1 MKNTLVMKKIYTL
14 LAAIMITSSLFAQI
28 EPGQMIHAK
37 YIHKYTLDLYTAEY
51 EETISEWYSSYFLF
65 ENDFYVF
72 MVDGQEEDPQ
82 KVWWEYYDS
91 NEYGDDIYVNEYG
104 TQILVDYENQ
114 SITFYN
120 DWNDRYEKYESILTI
135 SKIEILED

>member
-1 MKNTLVMKKIYTL
+1 MKKAFTVLVATI
-14 LAAIMITSSLFAQI
+14 IVSSLFAQI
-28 EPGQMIHAK
+28 ESGQMVHAK
-37 YIHKYTLDLYTAEY
+37 FINKYTLDMYSGEY
-51 EETISEWYSSYFLF
+51 EESISEWYSTYFLF

-72 MVDGQEEDPQ
+72 MLDGQEDDAT

-104 TQILVDYENQ
+104 TQILVDYKNQ

-120 DWNDRYEKYESILTI
+120 DWNDRFEKYESILTI

>member
-1 MKNTLVMKKIYTL
+1 MVKRKI
-14 LAAIMITSSLFAQI
+14 
-28 EPGQMIHAK
+28 PK
-37 YIHKYTLDLYTAEY
+37 
-51 EETISEWYSSYFLF
+51 
-65 ENDFYVF
+65 
-72 MVDGQEEDPQ
+72 

>member
-1 MKNTLVMKKIYTL
+1 MKKAFTVLVATI
-14 LAAIMITSSLFAQI
+14 IVSSLLAQI
-28 EPGQMIHAK
+28 ESGQMVHAK
-37 YIHKYTLDLYTAEY
+37 FINKYTLDMYSGEY
-51 EETISEWYSSYFLF
+51 EESISEWYSTYFLF

-72 MVDGQEEDPQ
+72 MLDGQEDDPT

-104 TQILVDYENQ
+104 TQILVDYKNQ

-120 DWNDRYEKYESILTI
+120 DWNDRFEKYESILTI

>member
-1 MKNTLVMKKIYTL
+1 MKKVFTL
-14 LAAIMITSSLFAQI
+14 LAASMIVSSLFAQI

-37 YIHKYTLDLYTAEY
+37 YIDKYTLDLYTGDY

-72 MVDGQEEDPQ
+72 MVDGQEDDPQ
-82 KVWWEYYDS
+82 KVWWEFYDS
-91 NEYGDDIYVNEYG
+91 NEYGDDIYINEYG

-120 DWNDRYEKYESILTI
+120 DWNERYELYESTLTI

>member
-1 MKNTLVMKKIYTL
+1 MKKIYTL

-37 YIHKYTLDLYTAEY
+37 YIDKYTLDLYTAEY

-135 SKIEILED
+135 SKIEVLED

>member
-1 MKNTLVMKKIYTL
+1 
-14 LAAIMITSSLFAQI
+14 
-28 EPGQMIHAK
+28 MIHAK
-37 YIHKYTLDLYTAEY
+37 YIEKYTLDLYTAEY

-72 MVDGQEEDPQ
+72 LVDGQEEDPQ